1 MAKSSSKTDAASS
14 KKKSSKSQKSPPS
27 SPFHTLTTSLY
38 VSLSPCSNNFPI
50 EGLCAEHI
58 SPHLLT
64 YYAPFNGV
72 LLAFS
77 NPRISETPDEAPSS
91 DTVLAKSI
99 NEYAVTYVWLTAD
112 FLVFRPE
119 KGTVLE
125 GAVNVVN
132 EGMVG
137 LICYN
142 YFNVAVPREQL
153 PKGLMWDGEGWLAGE
168 ERVEVGRKVKAKVLD
183 FEASGT
189 EGLSISATLAEP
201 W

>member
-1 MAKSSSKTDAASS
+1 MARKSTTATTGDKNGS
-14 KKKSSKSQKSPPS
+14 KKSKKISS

-38 VSLSPCSNNFPI
+38 VSLSPCSNNFPL

-58 SPHLLT
+58 SPHLLS
-64 YYAPFNGV
+64 YYAPLHGV
-72 LLAFS
+72 LLAYS
-77 NPRISETPDEAPSS
+77 NPRISEKPDGAPSTGT
-91 DTVLAKSI
+91 TVLAKSI
-99 NEYAVTYVWLTAD
+99 NEYAVTYLWLTAD

-125 GAVNVVN
+125 GAVNIAN

-142 YFNVAVPREQL
+142 YFNVAVPREGL
-153 PKGLMWDGEGWLAGE
+153 PASWTWDGEGWAVGE
-168 ERVEVGRKVKAKVLD
+168 ERVEPGRRVKAQVRD

-189 EGLSISATLAEP
+189 EALSISAMLVEP
-201 W
+201 